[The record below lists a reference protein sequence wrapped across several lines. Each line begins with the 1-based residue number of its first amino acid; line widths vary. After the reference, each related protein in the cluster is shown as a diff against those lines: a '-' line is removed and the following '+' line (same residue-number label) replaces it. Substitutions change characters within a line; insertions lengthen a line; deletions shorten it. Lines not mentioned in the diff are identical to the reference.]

1 MDKTVK
7 EDTEKG
13 VTPEVTCNFFSGETW
28 RKEPVAIPGEMP
40 LTIFVN
46 GQEVAT
52 ILCTPARLT
61 QLVLGF
67 LYLEGIITDQR
78 EVASLRVCEDEPIAD
93 VRLLKSEFKAPPRRT
108 ITSGCGS
115 GISFDTQPP
124 PVVSDLMVT
133 SGEILAL
140 MRQLYQ
146 NQDLFQ
152 EVGGIHSSA
161 LADREKTLVS
171 AEDIGRHNTLDK
183 IMGACL
189 MMGLS
194 TQDKILLTTGR
205 ISSEMVLKAARM
217 QVPII
222 VSRGTPTERAVRLG
236 KELGITVVGYARSN
250 RLSVFSGDER
260 VLVNSSSN
268 SRC

>member
-1 MDKTVK
+1 
-7 EDTEKG
+7 
-13 VTPEVTCNFFSGETW
+13 
-28 RKEPVAIPGEMP
+28 
-40 LTIFVN
+40 
-46 GQEVAT
+46 
-52 ILCTPARLT
+52 LCTPARLT

-67 LYLEGIITDQR
+67 LYLEGIIADRQ
-78 EVASLRVCEDEPIAD
+78 EVGSLRVCEDEPIAD
-93 VRLLKSEFKAPPRRT
+93 VRLLKNEFNAPPRRT

-115 GISFDTQPP
+115 GSSFDAQP

-133 SGEILAL
+133 SGEVLAL

-146 NQDLFQ
+146 QQALFQ

-161 LADREKTLVS
+161 LADREKILVS

-183 IMGACL
+183 IMGECL
-189 MMGLS
+189 MRGLS

-217 QVPII
+217 QVPVI
-222 VSRGTPTERAVRLG
+222 VSRGTPTERAVKLG
-236 KELGITVVGYARSN
+236 RELGITVVGYARSD

-260 VLVNSSSN
+260 LFVPEISISS
-268 SRC
+268 